1 MAYEISEGAAAAA
14 MFLGDAEYK
23 ACAGSAYSVN
33 GTTYQSGEE
42 AVTKVMEK
50 LYDNL
55 DNVVMSTEEM
65 TQYQGWFNPKTET
78 QGTNKGKPFLEIPF
92 KGKGKDSKLTAV
104 IHGCSAARGIKAWF
118 KSMGHDYQ
126 PKTKNDKGGKVFVT
140 GAGWDEDISFLK
152 MTVNEWADYNSSD
165 LVIILGNCYY
175 GISLK
180 KKPKYSSA
188 DPPMINKSV
197 EKLLTE
203 MKQDN
208 IGTLFA
214 NAKAGFFGNIISTQM
229 TNGGALAG
237 STIANKK
244 NEDLFI
250 TQIKDPFKSSGAW
263 INLINVKGEGKIKL
277 PSKSSSGGKNPT
289 IKHDL
294 YEVYDPKG
302 KGSWVDAKDLQS
314 NAVRKLFGYEPVEFN
329 KEGKVTNLK
338 NPKPVVQSKWIM
350 RKAVNNALG
359 KKPNALFATLN
370 ALTKDKKIAPLV
382 GDKLLNSILKTELQG
397 GFDTLKG
404 TYKDK
409 HFGFALVTALGEFKD
424 GKITQ
429 PGNIASYKSDTTMQ
443 QTIADIIAAGE
454 SKPPKW
460 IMRIDEAT
468 TLAKQER
475 ATKENVGLPAKL
487 FFQIGLKNPLTG
499 GFLNALDLE
508 LRYKGNFSPSPQF
521 LGGISDYFKTILT
534 TKNEAKAYTFG
545 KACNG

>member
-14 MFLGDAEYK
+14 MFLSDAEYK
-23 ACAGSAYSVN
+23 ACAGSGYEGV
-33 GTTYQSGEE
+33 SGEK
-42 AVTKVMEK
+42 AVIKVMEK

-55 DNVVMSTEEM
+55 DNVVMSPEEM
-65 TQYQGWFNPKTET
+65 KQYQGWFNPKTET

-118 KSMGHDYQ
+118 KSMGHNYQ
-126 PKTKNDKGGKVFVT
+126 PKTKTDDGGKVFVT
-140 GAGWDEDISFLK
+140 GAGWDKDISFLK

-263 INLINVKGEGKIKL
+263 VNLINVKGEGKIKL

-294 YEVYDPKG
+294 YEVYDPKV
-302 KGSWVDAKDLQS
+302 KGSWVKIKDSNVLQN
-314 NAVRKLFGYEPVEFN
+314 NAVRKLFGYEPVEFDA
-329 KEGKVTNLK
+329 KGKVKNLK
-338 NPKPVVQSKWIM
+338 NPKPVVQSKWTM

-359 KKPNALFATLN
+359 QKPNALFATLKD
-370 ALTKDKKIAPLV
+370 LTEKKEMAKLV
-382 GDKLLNSILKTELQG
+382 GDKLLNSILKTQLQG
-397 GFDTLKG
+397 GFNTLKK
-404 TYKDK
+404 TYGKK

-429 PGNIASYKSDTTMQ
+429 KGNIASYKSDTTMQ
-443 QTIADIIAAGE
+443 QTVASIIEAGE
-454 SKPPKW
+454 KPTKW
-460 IMRIDEAT
+460 IMRIDEDT
-468 TLAKQER
+468 TTAKQER
-475 ATKENVGLPAKL
+475 ATEAGVGLPAKL
-487 FFQIGLKNPLTG
+487 FFQIGLKGPAG
-499 GFLNALDLE
+499 GFINALDLE

-521 LGGISDYFKTILT
+521 LGGISDYFSTILK
-534 TKNEAKAYTFG
+534 TKDESKAYKFG
-545 KACNG
+545 KACGAL

>member
-23 ACAGSAYSVN
+23 ACTGSAYVDG

-42 AVTKVMEK
+42 AVIKVMEK

-55 DNVVMSTEEM
+55 KNVVMSDEEM
-65 TQYQGWFNPKTET
+65 KQYQGWFNPNTET
-78 QGTNKGKPFLEIPF
+78 QGKNKGKSFLEIPF

-104 IHGCSAARGIKAWF
+104 IHGCSAARGIKTWF
-118 KSMGHDYQ
+118 KSMGHNYQ
-126 PKTKNDKGGKVFVT
+126 PKTKTDKGGKVFVT
-140 GAGWDEDISFLK
+140 GAGWDSDISFLK

-180 KKPKYSSA
+180 KKPKLSSA

-214 NAKAGFFGNIISTQM
+214 NAKAGFFGSIISKQM

-237 STIANKK
+237 STIAGKP
-244 NEDLFI
+244 EDLFI
-250 TQIKDPFKSSGAW
+250 TQIKDPFKSSGAF

-277 PSKSSSGGKNPT
+277 PAKSSSGGKNPA
-289 IKHDL
+289 IKHEL
-294 YEVYDPKG
+294 YKVYDPEEK
-302 KGSWVDAKDLQS
+302 SWVNSNVLQN
-314 NAVRKLFGYEPVEFN
+314 NAVRKLFGYVPVEFD
-329 KEGKVTNLK
+329 KKGKVTNLK
-338 NPKPVVQSKWIM
+338 NPKPAVQSKWTM

-359 KKPNALFATLN
+359 KKPNGLFKTLD
-370 ALTKDKKIAPLV
+370 ALTKDKKIAPEV
-382 GDKLLNSILKTELQG
+382 GKVLLNSILKTELQG
-397 GFDTLKG
+397 GFNTLKE
-404 TYKDK
+404 TYKNK

-443 QTIADIIAAGE
+443 QTVASIIKAGE
-454 SKPPKW
+454 KPTKW

-475 ATKENVGLPAKL
+475 ATEAEVGLPAKL
-487 FFQIGLKNPLTG
+487 FFQIGLKGPAG

-521 LGGISDYFKTILT
+521 LGGISDYFKTILK
-534 TKNEAKAYTFG
+534 TKDESKAYTFG
-545 KACNG
+545 KACGAL